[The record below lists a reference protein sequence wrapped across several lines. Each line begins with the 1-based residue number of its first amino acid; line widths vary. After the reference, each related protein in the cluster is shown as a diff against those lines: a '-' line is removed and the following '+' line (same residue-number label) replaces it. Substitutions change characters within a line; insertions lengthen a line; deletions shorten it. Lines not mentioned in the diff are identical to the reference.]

1 MVCSHA
7 PIVLYTTK
15 LLVSETKPTLLP
27 TLGNHIPQTVP
38 PNPPPVYHAHHAPIY
53 GAAATAALT
62 ARSNQR
68 SHVSPEVVTALD
80 SPQGRPDATD
90 NGVAADPQDA

>member
-15 LLVSETKPTLLP
+15 SLVLETKSTLLP
-27 TLGNHIPQTVP
+27 ALGNHIPQTVP
-38 PNPPPVYHAHHAPIY
+38 PNPPPVYHARHAPIY
-53 GAAATAALT
+53 GFAATAALT
-62 ARSNQR
+62 ARLNPR
-68 SHVSPEVVTALD
+68 SHASPVVVTALD

-90 NGVAADPQDA
+90 NGDAADPPNA